1 MALYFDCKTN
11 ADRSYVNYA
20 VFTDG
25 EKNYKVDRVCSYG
38 RGTVDNYLSME
49 WTYLYI
55 WDSETETETPIDD
68 SWFKD
73 KKFVGFE
80 IDDDANTETGAKY
93 YCTPIKVMYGDEL
106 TEIKHTK

>member
-1 MALYFDCKTN
+1 MALYFDCYTN
-11 ADRSYVNYA
+11 VNKPYVNYA

-25 EKNYKVDRVCSYG
+25 TNNYRVDREWTYF
-38 RGTVDNYLSME
+38 DFEDKYLSMK
-49 WTYLYI
+49 WIGLYT
-55 WDSETETETPIDD
+55 WGDD
-68 SWFKD
+68 NRNYINDDWFKD